1 MEMRSAP
8 VLVGTAPARFGNSV
22 WDAVGSTGRRGL
34 FYDEQVVFAK
44 EVSGVLHLAQ
54 PKGEEKLCQLC
65 LPFGRAAPSQP
76 GSEEHWGVSV
86 MCPVADLARQGHTGT
101 AALLPSRSDFVK
113 LAVVVV
119 VRDPDGH
126 VLLTRRAQHMRTFP
140 NCWVFPGG
148 GVDEGETLRTA
159 ACRELE
165 EETGIKVSIDSL
177 KLLCIWESVFPTSS
191 EACLEMGQVK
201 GHAVTVFV
209 EALLDDQPEVKLQV
223 AECGAY
229 VWVPL
234 KDLIHWHSRDR
245 PPDKTLAWMVLP
257 GKCLGETES
266 LESCKISA
274 IELHGIY
281 PTFMGAGIGQ
291 GHLFAIAK
299 LAERDERASL

>member
-1 MEMRSAP
+1 
-8 VLVGTAPARFGNSV
+8 
-22 WDAVGSTGRRGL
+22 
-34 FYDEQVVFAK
+34 
-44 EVSGVLHLAQ
+44 
-54 PKGEEKLCQLC
+54 
-65 LPFGRAAPSQP
+65 
-76 GSEEHWGVSV
+76 
-86 MCPVADLARQGHTGT
+86 
-101 AALLPSRSDFVK
+101 
-113 LAVVVV
+113 
-119 VRDPDGH
+119 
-126 VLLTRRAQHMRTFP
+126 MRTFP

-223 AECGAY
+223 TECGAY

-234 KDLIHWHSRDR
+234 KDLIHWHSAER

-257 GKCLGETES
+257 GKCLGKTES

-299 LAERDERASL
+299 LAERDERASLWDAGFGTIFWQPADEVCFWK